1 MTIMKNAVIWIL
13 SILACCPVMAANL
26 AAPWVGESL
35 SGAACQGPSAGNF
48 GPYDYLVHKDKLP
61 VVENRHFTSRVE
73 QLQAGETSKNPMGDI
88 RYTLVKFPNHHRALY
103 SAVRFNLA
111 NRNEASRR
119 RYPAECFLQRAI
131 HFSPKDPVPYM
142 LYGLYLHRLG
152 KLEQSLEKYQTAE
165 RLAPNDANLLY
176 NIGLVHF
183 DRKNYSESHRYAV
196 KAYSHGIGLPGLK
209 RKLQQAGHWK

>member
-1 MTIMKNAVIWIL
+1 
-13 SILACCPVMAANL
+13 
-26 AAPWVGESL
+26 
-35 SGAACQGPSAGNF
+35 
-48 GPYDYLVHKDKLP
+48 
-61 VVENRHFTSRVE
+61 
-73 QLQAGETSKNPMGDI
+73 
-88 RYTLVKFPNHHRALY
+88 
-103 SAVRFNLA
+103 
-111 NRNEASRR
+111 
-119 RYPAECFLQRAI
+119 
-131 HFSPKDPVPYM
+131 VPYM

-196 KAYSHGIGLPGLK
+196 RAYSHGIGLPGLK